1 MKVLRITAQGILLFK
16 KDLDNFVM
24 KYFSNPGILL
34 DAIEKYRRMVNI
46 PKGEYCLSDLLK

>member
-46 PKGEYCLSDLLK
+46 PKGEYCLSNLLK